1 MIFAH
6 PKTRLYV
13 PDGLEKEGALRRCT
27 HMGIGAHQDDLEIMA
42 FHGVL
47 ECFDN
52 PDNWFCGVTCTD
64 GSGGPRKQGLE
75 HLTPV
80 EVGALRNE
88 EQDKAAKLGHYGAM
102 VQLNYSSMEVKNRDN
117 SDVIADLYEW
127 LLAVQPRVVYTHN
140 PADKHDT
147 HVGVVIAALEAIR
160 KMPVGQRPDKLY
172 GCEVWRDLDWLNDDD
187 KVCLDVSGS
196 EELAAALIVCHDS
209 QITHAKRYDLAT
221 MGRRRANATYS
232 DSHGNTPETYV
243 THAMDL
249 SALIHNDALSL
260 QDFVVEK
267 VRGFEQSVMNTLGS
281 LMRR

>member
-1 MIFAH
+1 MRLTH
-6 PKTRLYV
+6 PKALLYV
-13 PDGLEKEGALRRCT
+13 PDGLEKEKALQRCS

-42 FHGVL
+42 FHGVM

-64 GSGGPRKQGLE
+64 GIGGPRKQGLE
-75 HLTPV
+75 HLAPG

-88 EQDKAAKLGHYGAM
+88 EQDKAAKLGQYGAM
-102 VQLNYSSMEVKNRDN
+102 VQFNYSSMDVKNRDK
-117 SDVIADLYEW
+117 SEIIADLYEL

-147 HVGVVIAALEAIR
+147 HVGVVIAAIEAIR

-172 GCEVWRDLDWLNDDD
+172 GCEVWRDLDWLNDDE
-187 KVCLDVSGS
+187 KVCLDVSGGD
-196 EELAAALIVCHDS
+196 ELAAALIVCHDS

-232 DSHGNTPETYV
+232 DSHGNTQETYV

-249 SALIHNDALSL
+249 SVLIHNDALSL

-267 VRGFEQSVMNTLGS
+267 VREFEQSVMNTLAS
-281 LMRR
+281 QMRR